1 MTQVK
6 NKIEKDLF
14 SEMGLE
20 DLSEDKKT
28 ELVQKW
34 GEIIQKDV
42 VIRLVQEMSE
52 EDKKELDEMLA
63 QNKEWEEIYE
73 FLEKK
78 FENLDDIVKE
88 EVQKFQNEL
97 AESAKDL
104 GFTQRE

>member
-1 MTQVK
+1 MAGTS
-6 NKIEKDLF
+6 LPASA
-14 SEMGLE
+14 SERANAPI
-20 DLSEDKKT
+20 SSPSFRT
-28 ELVQKW
+28 EAGFL
-34 GEIIQKDV
+34 IF
-42 VIRLVQEMSE
+42 LVQEMSE

-63 QNKEWEEIYE
+63 QNKEWEEIYA